1 MKNKMIITVLTV
13 CNIFMVS
20 CSLNNSLYLKGQPL
34 VRKSN
39 VSHFIAPATTPSSV
53 SIYSQ
58 IKTLEN
64 TKRNNPKLERIV
76 VKTNSEKQK
85 NEFEIVLKN
94 ENLTYGIG
102 DSVKLELNNGK
113 VYFAVIT
120 KIEQEGYFIK
130 VNNKRNIYIS
140 KKEIKKITVI
150 KKAYKNESN
159 KVNIK
164 QSETLSYN
172 NKSLDNKIKP
182 KNGWDTFGLGVLKA
196 LKIVGKIVLVI
207 LATVSVLILI
217 LLIAI
222 FL

>member
-1 MKNKMIITVLTV
+1 L
-13 CNIFMVS
+13 
-20 CSLNNSLYLKGQPL
+20 
-34 VRKSN
+34 KSN
-39 VSHFIAPATTPSSV
+39 SQNQKYCIEPA
-53 SIYSQ
+53 
-58 IKTLEN
+58 
-64 TKRNNPKLERIV
+64 
-76 VKTNSEKQK
+76 QK
-85 NEFEIVLKN
+85 I
-94 ENLTYGIG
+94 ENLTYQTG
-102 DSVKLELNNGK
+102 DSIKLELNNGK
-113 VYFAVIT
+113 EYFAVIT

-150 KKAYKNESN
+150 KKADKNESN
-159 KVNIK
+159 KANTK

-172 NKSLDNKIKP
+172 NKPLDNKIKP

>member
-1 MKNKMIITVLTV
+1 MIITVLTV

-20 CSLNNSLYLKGQPL
+20 CSLKKSLYLKGQPL
-34 VRKSN
+34 IRNSN
-39 VSHFIAPATTPSSV
+39 MSHFIAPAPSSV

-58 IKTLEN
+58 IKALEN
-64 TKRNNPKLERIV
+64 TKRNNPKFERIV

-85 NEFEIVLKN
+85 NEFETVLKN

-150 KKAYKNESN
+150 KKADKNESN
-159 KVNIK
+159 KANTK
-164 QSETLSYN
+164 QSEILSYN
-172 NKSLDNKIKP
+172 NKPLDNKIKP
-182 KNGWDTFGLGVLKA
+182 KNGWKNFGFGVLNA
-196 LKIVGKIVLVI
+196 LKIVGKIVLVV